1 MKRLFPLYLLT
12 LCVACAQNKSPK
24 PVVAGANMASADSM
38 PQKATAGKIDTT
50 DFRSHEARGYQIST
64 YDNPQF
70 APIAQHKEE
79 LKQLSDNGV
88 FKTIH
93 AKLVSTLIK
102 KHQDY
107 FRNKN
112 SYELLSFAKGDLF
125 QHEKDDYVFVIY
137 DKERM
142 RILDVVYDELKN
154 KYSELYRDIK
164 IKDLLKSADCNHNA
178 DLDYDLG
185 GEIIYQAEYL
195 VKNPESYLESPPCK
209 ITDLSKDETFIVKDG
224 CLSKKVSKTNLKNS
238 LCIATSSVYNNWKC
252 LKYDSTKN
260 EFYIYYAQAFA
271 D

>member
-12 LCVACAQNKSPK
+12 LCFACAQNQSPK
-24 PVVAGANMASADSM
+24 SVVADANKVSDSI
-38 PQKATAGKIDTT
+38 PQKATAGKVDTIDVRA
-50 DFRSHEARGYQIST
+50 DEAKGYEIST
-64 YDNPQF
+64 YDNPQ
-70 APIAQHKEE
+70 AAASIAYHKEG
-79 LKQLSDNGV
+79 LKQFSDKGV
-88 FKTIH
+88 FQTIH
-93 AKLVSTLIK
+93 TKLVSTLIK

-125 QHEKDDYVFVIY
+125 QHEKDDYIFVIY
-137 DKERM
+137 DKERL
-142 RILDVVYDELKN
+142 RILDIVYDELKN

-164 IKDLLKSADCNHNA
+164 IKDLLKSLDCNHGA

-185 GEIIYQAEYL
+185 NEIISQTESL
-195 VKNPESYLESPPCK
+195 VKNPESYLESPTCK
-209 ITDLSKDETFIVKDG
+209 IADLSKDETFIIKDG
-224 CLSKKVSKTNLKNS
+224 CLSKRVAKTNLKNS

-260 EFYIYYAQAFA
+260 EFFIYYAQAFA